1 MIFLIYEENL
11 SFECLKVY
19 FAVELLQWR
28 RLELLTSQKK
38 ALLNELET
46 SAVYGVLAKS
56 YRAEALSGRL
66 GVLSET
72 EADHARFWSRFLEK
86 RGVDTRAFRASPLKV
101 AVYTFIFRLLGV
113 GFGLKF
119 LERGERAAIN
129 SYCTILGDPK
139 LSSEEQSA
147 IRGILID
154 ELRHEE
160 QFEEYSAGYKFFL
173 KNLAIVL
180 TQIVGGLVTV
190 LSVSAGLVGV
200 YRQPFVAAMAGL
212 LVGLT
217 EAMNSAVSFYFYSKT
232 EKQIKVSIMKRLK
245 ILTENLP
252 NVFSERI
259 IKYFEKKGL
268 SREVAAMVS
277 EELRQDSDLLRRL
290 FAEERYDIREEEL
303 GNPRRTGLY
312 AGLFRLIGTIFP
324 LIPYFLNLP
333 LILTVPISVL
343 ITLAVLAFTGFLA
356 AISTETSIGR
366 KVFELII
373 SGLVLTAIVF
383 AIGWAASL
391 LIQLLQ

>member
-1 MIFLIYEENL
+1 
-11 SFECLKVY
+11 
-19 FAVELLQWR
+19 
-28 RLELLTSQKK
+28 
-38 ALLNELET
+38 
-46 SAVYGVLAKS
+46 
-56 YRAEALSGRL
+56 
-66 GVLSET
+66 
-72 EADHARFWSRFLEK
+72 
-86 RGVDTRAFRASPLKV
+86 
-101 AVYTFIFRLLGV
+101 
-113 GFGLKF
+113 
-119 LERGERAAIN
+119 
-129 SYCTILGDPK
+129 
-139 LSSEEQSA
+139 
-147 IRGILID
+147 
-154 ELRHEE
+154 
-160 QFEEYSAGYKFFL
+160 
-173 KNLAIVL
+173 
-180 TQIVGGLVTV
+180 
-190 LSVSAGLVGV
+190 
-200 YRQPFVAAMAGL
+200 
-212 LVGLT
+212 
-217 EAMNSAVSFYFYSKT
+217 MNSAVSFYFYSKT